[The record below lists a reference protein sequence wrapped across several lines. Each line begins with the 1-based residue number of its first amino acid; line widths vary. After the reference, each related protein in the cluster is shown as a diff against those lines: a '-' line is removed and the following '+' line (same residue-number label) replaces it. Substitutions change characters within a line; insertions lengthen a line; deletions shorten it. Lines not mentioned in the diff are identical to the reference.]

1 MMTNPRD
8 SEQARREHL
17 HALIHGHV
25 QGVSFRYY
33 TVQEAR
39 RLGLTGWVRNRPDH
53 TVEVRAEGPRTQL
66 ERLHAFL
73 SQGPPAARVIRVDA
87 RWQPATNAFSGFEIR
102 HESVD

>member
-1 MMTNPRD
+1 MTNPND
-8 SEQARREHL
+8 PEQAGREEL

-33 TVQEAR
+33 TAQEAR
-39 RLGLTGWVRNRPDH
+39 RLGLTGWVRNRPDR
-53 TVEVRAEGPRTQL
+53 TVEVRAKGTRIQL

-73 SQGPPAARVIRVDA
+73 SQGPPAARVVRVDV

-102 HESVD
+102 HDGVD